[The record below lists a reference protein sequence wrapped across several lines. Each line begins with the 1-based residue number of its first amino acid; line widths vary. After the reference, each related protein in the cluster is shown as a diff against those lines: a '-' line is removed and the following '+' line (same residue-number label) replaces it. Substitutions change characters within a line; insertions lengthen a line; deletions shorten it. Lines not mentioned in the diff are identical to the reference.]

1 MLTALVIWLGCG
13 ALAAHRLHAKEGPPL
28 NGWRSYA
35 SALVLGPIALVAALL
50 R

>member
-1 MLTALVIWLGCG
+1 MLAALIIWFGCG
-13 ALAAHRLHAKEGPPL
+13 VAAVFVFRGKEGPPQ